1 MSRVSADGC
10 SVLLLY
16 PPRRGPITRAF
27 LIRAACAASAT
38 TKRSYLRIDPVRIQ
52 SQAVA
57 EDGCGESYRRAVSTI
72 LTCRLPRI
80 GLNLDDVIADG
91 DDVLGDGVN
100 VAARLE
106 TLAEPSHSAGFWHLR
121 PRCSEG
127 LE

>member
-1 MSRVSADGC
+1 M
-10 SVLLLY
+10 
-16 PPRRGPITRAF
+16 
-27 LIRAACAASAT
+27 
-38 TKRSYLRIDPVRIQ
+38 
-52 SQAVA
+52 
-57 EDGCGESYRRAVSTI
+57 I